1 MKIHNVEQGSAEWLS
16 LRLAIPTASEF
27 DALVSPTWK
36 IRTGEGPRTYLYQK
50 ICEKFIGAFADGGSS
65 FAMGQGSIME
75 HEAIPWFSFTHDMPV
90 QRVGF
95 CTTDDG
101 RIGCS
106 PDGLIGEDGGIE
118 VKCPSPATHLRYWSD
133 GVLPKEHAAQV
144 HGSMYVTGRKWWYF
158 LSYSRQFPAF
168 LIRVERDE
176 AIQQAI
182 DEALAG
188 FLSDYDE
195 LYTKLRTIKD
205 AENAAAQAAYDARV
219 AKGEKP

>member
-1 MKIHNVEQGSAEWLS
+1 MKIHDVEQGSGKWLA

-27 DALVSPTWK
+27 DFLISPTWK
-36 IRTGEGPRTYLYQK
+36 IRTGEAPRSYLYQK
-50 ICEKFIGAFADGGSS
+50 ICEKFMGAFADGGSS

-75 HEAIPWFSFTHDMPV
+75 HEALPWFQFTHDMPV
-90 QRVGF
+90 RRVGF

-118 VKCPSPATHLRYWSD
+118 IKCPTAQTHLRYWVD

-168 LIRVERDE
+168 LIRVERDDG
-176 AIQQAI
+176 IQQSI
-182 DEALAG
+182 DEAVKG
-188 FLSDYDE
+188 FLKEYDE
-195 LYTKLRTIKD
+195 LYMRLKTIKD
-205 AENAAAQAAYDARV
+205 AENAAAQAAYDERV
-219 AKGEKP
+219 KKGQF

>member
-1 MKIHNVEQGSAEWLS
+1 MKIHDVQQGSGPWLA

-27 DALVSPTWK
+27 DQLVTPLWK
-36 IRTGEGPRTYLYQK
+36 IKTGEAPKSYLYQK
-50 ICEKFIGAFADGGSS
+50 ICEKFMGAFADGGSS

-75 HEAIPWFSFTHDMPV
+75 HEALPWFSFTHDTPV

-95 CTTDDG
+95 VTTDDG
-101 RIGCS
+101 RVGCS

-118 VKCPSPATHLRYWSD
+118 IKCPAATTHLRYWVE

-144 HGSMYVTGRKWWYF
+144 HGSMYVTGRKWWNF

-176 AIQQAI
+176 AIQDAI
-182 DEALAG
+182 HEAVTG
-188 FLSDYDE
+188 FLRDYDE
-195 LYTKLRTIKD
+195 LYAKLKALKD
-205 AENAAAQAAYDARV
+205 AENAAKQAAYEEAQ
-219 AKGEKP
+219 AKGLSL

>member
-1 MKIHNVEQGSAEWLS
+1 MKIHDVQQGSGPWLA

-27 DALVSPTWK
+27 DRLLTPGWNIK
-36 IRTGEGPRTYLYQK
+36 TGEAPKSYLYQK
-50 ICEKFIGAFADGGSS
+50 ICEKFMGAFADGGSS
-65 FAMGQGSIME
+65 FAMSQGSIME
-75 HEAIPWFSFTHDMPV
+75 HEALPWFSFTHEMDV

-95 CTTDDG
+95 VTTADG

-118 VKCPSPATHLRYWSD
+118 IKCPSPTTHLRYWVE
-133 GVLPKEHAAQV
+133 GILPKEHAAQV

-176 AIQQAI
+176 EIQARI
-182 DEALAG
+182 DEALKL
-188 FLSDYDE
+188 FLHDYDE
-195 LYTKLRTIKD
+195 LYSKLKAIKD

-219 AKGEKP
+219 AKGLMQ

>member
-1 MKIHNVEQGSAEWLS
+1 MKIHNVEQGSGPWLE
-16 LRLAIPTASEF
+16 LRLAKPTASEF
-27 DALVSPTWK
+27 DQLVTPLWK
-36 IRTGEGPRTYLYQK
+36 IKTGEAPRSYLYQK
-50 ICEKFIGAFADGGSS
+50 ICEKFMGAFADGGSS

-75 HEAIPWFSFTHDMPV
+75 HEALPWFAFTHEMPV

-118 VKCPSPATHLRYWSD
+118 IKCPQPATHLRYWVE

-158 LSYSRQFPAF
+158 VSYSRQFPA
-168 LIRVERDE
+168 LVIRVERDE
-176 AIQQAI
+176 KIQAAIG
-182 DEALAG
+182 EALAG
-188 FLSDYDE
+188 FLAEYDE
-195 LYTKLRTIKD
+195 LYERLKRLKD
-205 AENAAAQAAYDARV
+205 AENAVAQAAYDART
-219 AKGEKP
+219 AKGLT

>member
-1 MKIHNVEQGSAEWLS
+1 MKIHDVEQGSGPWLA

-27 DALVSPTWK
+27 DQLITPLWK
-36 IRTGEGPRTYLYQK
+36 IKTGEAPKTYLYQK
-50 ICEKFIGAFADGGSS
+50 ICEKFMGAFADGGSS

-75 HEAIPWFSFTHDMPV
+75 HEALPWFSFTHEMPV
-90 QRVGF
+90 TRVGF

-118 VKCPSPATHLRYWSD
+118 IKCPSAQTHLRYWVE

-144 HGSMYVTGRKWWYF
+144 HGSMYVTGRKFWYF
-158 LSYSRQFPAF
+158 LSYSRQFPAV

-176 AIQQAI
+176 KIQEVI
-182 DEALAG
+182 DEALCT
-188 FLSDYDE
+188 FLSEYDE
-195 LYTKLRTIKD
+195 LYLKLKTIKD
-205 AENAAAQAAYDARV
+205 AENAIANAAYEARV
-219 AKGEKP
+219 ARGEH

>member
-1 MKIHNVEQGSAEWLS
+1 MKIHDVQQGSGPWLA
-16 LRLAIPTASEF
+16 LRLGIPTASEF
-27 DALVSPTWK
+27 DNLITPLWK
-36 IRTGEGPRTYLYQK
+36 IKTGEAPKSYLYQK
-50 ICEKFIGAFADGGSS
+50 ICEKFMGAFADGGSS

-75 HEAIPWFSFTHDMPV
+75 HEAIPWFAFTHDMPV

-106 PDGLIGEDGGIE
+106 PDGLIGDEGGIE
-118 VKCPSPATHLRYWSD
+118 VKCPSPTTHLRYWVE

-144 HGSMYVTGRKWWYF
+144 HGSMYVTGAKFWYF

-176 AIQQAI
+176 AIQTAI
-182 DEALAG
+182 GEALSG
-188 FLSDYDE
+188 FLHDYDQ
-195 LYTKLRTIKD
+195 LYSKLKTIKD
-205 AENAAAQAAYDARV
+205 QENAAAQSAYDARV
-219 AKGEKP
+219 AKGLT

>member
-1 MKIHNVEQGSAEWLS
+1 MKIHDVQQGSGPWLA

-27 DALVSPTWK
+27 DNLITPLWK
-36 IRTGEGPRTYLYQK
+36 IKTGEAPKSYLYTK
-50 ICEKFIGAFADGGSS
+50 ICEKFMGAFADGGSS

-75 HEAIPWFSFTHDMPV
+75 NEALPWFAFTHDTQV
-90 QRVGF
+90 QRVGL

-118 VKCPSPATHLRYWSD
+118 IKCPSPQTHLRYWTD

-144 HGSMYVTGRKWWYF
+144 HGSMYVTGRKWWNF
-158 LSYSRQFPAF
+158 LSYSRQFPAL

-176 AIQQAI
+176 KIQAAIH
-182 DEALAG
+182 EAVTG
-188 FLSDYDE
+188 FLAEYDE
-195 LYTKLRTIKD
+195 LYTKIKTIKD
-205 AENAAAQAAYDARV
+205 AELAAHQAAYDEAL
-219 AKGEKP
+219 AKGLQP

>member
-1 MKIHNVEQGSAEWLS
+1 MKIHNVEQGSGPWLALRLS
-16 LRLAIPTASEF
+16 LPTASEF
-27 DALVSPTWK
+27 DQLITPMWK
-36 IRTGEGPRTYLYQK
+36 IKTGEAPKSYLYQK
-50 ICEKFIGAFADGGSS
+50 ICEKFMGAFADGGSS

-75 HEAIPWFSFTHDMPV
+75 HEALPWFSFAHEMNV

-118 VKCPSPATHLRYWSD
+118 IKCPSPQTHLRYWVE

-158 LSYSRQFPAF
+158 LSYSRQFPA
-168 LIRVERDE
+168 LLVRIERDE
-176 AIQQAI
+176 EIQSKI
-182 DEALAG
+182 NEALST
-188 FLSDYDE
+188 FISEYDE
-195 LYTKLRTIKD
+195 LYSRLKKIKD
-205 AENAAAQAAYDARV
+205 AENAVQQAAYDARV
-219 AKGEKP
+219 AKGLT